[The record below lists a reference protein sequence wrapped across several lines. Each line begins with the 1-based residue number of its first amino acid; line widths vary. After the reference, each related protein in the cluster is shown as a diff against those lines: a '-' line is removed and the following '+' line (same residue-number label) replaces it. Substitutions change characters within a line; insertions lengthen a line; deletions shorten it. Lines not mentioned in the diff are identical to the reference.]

1 LHKLTVISP
10 EATYFVQVP
19 AKPHF
24 HTGPCAE
31 TLEVASDDLAG
42 IDGRVYHARE
52 IISLA
57 ESGQQGFAV
66 LMKRD
71 LFSTGIGKAA
81 SVIEPTQ
88 GRD

>member
-1 LHKLTVISP
+1 MHKLTVISP
-10 EATYFVQVP
+10 EAIYFVQVP
-19 AKPHF
+19 VKPRF
-24 HTGPCAE
+24 HTGPCSD

-42 IDGRVYHARE
+42 IDRRVYRARE

-57 ESGQQGFAV
+57 ETGQQGFAV

-71 LFSTGIGKAA
+71 LFSTGIGKAGR
-81 SVIEPTQ
+81 VIEPTQ